1 MNIVHSSVAHSPVAV
16 FDSGVGGLSVLQAL
30 LLELPHERFVFL
42 ADEAYLPYGDKPQS
56 LIASRVMDVAS
67 ALHQHG
73 NKALV
78 MACNTATAAA
88 ASQARLRWPHWP
100 IVGIEPAVKPATLL
114 TKTGV
119 VGILATSNTV
129 ASARF
134 QALVERFD
142 PLARVVAK
150 PCPGLVELIEQVPIN
165 ETAVREHLRP
175 VMDAFQADGVD
186 VIVLGCTHYPFVAP
200 VIRQM
205 AGEHVTV
212 IETGRPVARQL
223 RHRLE
228 EVGSHHEPELSV
240 VPDAQRVQF
249 YTTGSAEGFRKK
261 LLSLMGSG
269 WRDALVEHRVI

>member
-1 MNIVHSSVAHSPVAV
+1 MDAAHSLFVQSPVAV
-16 FDSGVGGLSVLQAL
+16 FDSGVGGLSVLKAL
-30 LLELPHERFVFL
+30 LLELPHEHFVFL

-56 LIASRVMDVAS
+56 VIASRVIEVAQ
-67 ALHQHG
+67 ALKQQG
-73 NKALV
+73 TKALV

-88 ASQARLRWPHWP
+88 ASQARQQWPQWP

-150 PCPGLVELIEQVPIN
+150 PCPGLVELIEQVPIDQN
-165 ETAVREHLRP
+165 AVRELLRP
-175 VMDAFQADGVD
+175 VIEAFQQDNVD

-200 VIRQM
+200 MIQQM
-205 AGEHVTV
+205 AGEHVMV

-228 EVGSHHEPELSV
+228 EASLLLPACQSM
-240 VPDAQRVQF
+240 PDNQRVGF
-249 YTTGSAEGFRKK
+249 YTTGSPDGFRQK
-261 LLSLMGSG
+261 LASLLGND
-269 WRDALVEHRVI
+269 WRTAMVEHWAI